1 MKGKTKKRQDRLR
14 HKKRNIKRQSKKAR
28 RK

>member
-1 MKGKTKKRQDRLR
+1 MNNKTKKKQDRLR
-14 HKKRNIKRQSKKAR
+14 HKKRNQKTLRKKAR